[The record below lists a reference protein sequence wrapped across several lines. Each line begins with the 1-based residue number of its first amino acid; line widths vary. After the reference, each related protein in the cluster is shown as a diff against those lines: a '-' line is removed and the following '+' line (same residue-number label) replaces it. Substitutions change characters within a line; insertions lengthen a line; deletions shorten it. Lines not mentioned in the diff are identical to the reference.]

1 MTATGWPLA
10 KNQAMD
16 TTSEVSL
23 EGDARIYESLR
34 HFWHPVMYADEL
46 GDGPAQATLCEVQ
59 LAIVRLDGE
68 VSAFNDL
75 CPHRGT
81 ALSLGSVV
89 DGESC
94 QELRCA
100 YHGWQYDDG
109 GRCTTIPQR
118 PDLVDNLRV
127 RVQTFPT
134 VERYGLI
141 WVCLLQDPMFPMAE
155 FPQYDDPR
163 FQHHHMKMPDWNC
176 TSPRRVE
183 NYVDLGH
190 FAILHDGFLGQV
202 NHPEIP
208 RHDVWREDHI
218 LRIKQLEPNREPVNE
233 KYATDISGDE
243 VVVDDD
249 GEFTMTDQEWW
260 LTMPLTVLLHQTLP
274 GDRHYY
280 LFFHA
285 TPLDPGTVRNF
296 TIHARN
302 FGDPDK
308 AQQELFSF
316 SQTIYGQDKPIVE
329 SQRPE
334 ALSRD
339 LSHELHLQDVDTVA
353 LQYRL
358 WLSELVASTEG
369 TAN

>member
-1 MTATGWPLA
+1 M
-10 KNQAMD
+10 
-16 TTSEVSL
+16 
-23 EGDARIYESLR
+23 
-34 HFWHPVMYADEL
+34 
-46 GDGPAQATLCEVQ
+46 
-59 LAIVRLDGE
+59 
-68 VSAFNDL
+68 
-75 CPHRGT
+75 
-81 ALSLGSVV
+81 
-89 DGESC
+89 
-94 QELRCA
+94 
-100 YHGWQYDDG
+100 
-109 GRCTTIPQR
+109 
-118 PDLVDNLRV
+118 
-127 RVQTFPT
+127 
-134 VERYGLI
+134 
-141 WVCLLQDPMFPMAE
+141 
-155 FPQYDDPR
+155 
-163 FQHHHMKMPDWNC
+163 
-176 TSPRRVE
+176 
-183 NYVDLGH
+183 
-190 FAILHDGFLGQV
+190 
-202 NHPEIP
+202 
-208 RHDVWREDHI
+208 
-218 LRIKQLEPNREPVNE
+218 NE
-233 KYATDISGDE
+233 KYAPDISDDE